1 MRRPSGSRWLS
12 VAGFLV
18 VLASSSGSGIA
29 GDRPLAGR
37 VVDAEGEGIEGA
49 TILLTAAGRRAGP
62 AAAVRR
68 GGPGNGP
75 AEDLAVLR
83 SGPDGGF
90 SAVLPAGRYR
100 VAAFKTGYEVNL
112 TEVNTLVRAS
122 LEVRLREVASVIL
135 GDLPVGT
142 PGQNLGLDW
151 ILRRPASDAL
161 RQTGAS
167 VTASGAPVTDEAAA
181 VPAGTTAPAPSG
193 WLQAL
198 LEPIDGEFVQH
209 FSGADPLEGDGANL
223 GDATGRSTS
232 LALRGAIGDQ
242 GTWRFDGLT
251 RKSLDGAADGAARQG
266 RRADRLVL
274 GMDYHLGPAD
284 ELRSEV
290 HYGTSRYVVDPGG
303 ETVNATDQEQRTV
316 GFRSRWDRTLG
327 SAAAL
332 YVDGSYFETG
342 VRTPE
347 GERSPFASL
356 PGTGDG
362 TNRVTD
368 RSWLAT
374 AGVTLEA
381 GDHRLD
387 FGLRTKRYRY
397 EERDRGVLL
406 YSLYDAPTLTE
417 PGEHGNA
424 MSLFGSD
431 DWRLAPRY
439 ALNYGV
445 RYHSDLSAGNAYFVP
460 RVGMT
465 FDPADREGTR
475 VRSMVLFR
483 LDDPG
488 LSALYA
494 TSAERRAARQRDIGR
509 LGYMVQVERRPQDS
523 LQVAATLSYRPFE
536 EGVGGDQEG
545 TLVPGAWGDALLFLT
560 DGVAGRRELEVELR
574 RRFGHFSG
582 SLSGSIGRVEGRLT
596 PAVEEA
602 PVQFLSL
609 GEVRYYLTRLQ
620 ALYGPTDTELQI
632 DFRRVQGQGGGEGG
646 AEPGGLDYRRVDLV
660 VYQDLPWLRNAS
672 NARFK
677 VLMAYQGILYDSLYD
692 GSGGDVGSGA
702 TSRVTGGVDISF

>member
-1 MRRPSGSRWLS
+1 MRSPSGSRWLPA
-12 VAGFLV
+12 AGFLV
-18 VLASSSGSGIA
+18 ILASSSGSGIA

-37 VVDAEGEGIEGA
+37 VVDPAGVGIEGA
-49 TILLTAAGRRAGP
+49 TILLTSAGHRADPVAP
-62 AAAVRR
+62 AGWGRPGRGVGEEAAVM
-68 GGPGNGP
+68 
-75 AEDLAVLR
+75 R
-83 SGPDGGF
+83 SDSEGGF
-90 SAVLPAGRYR
+90 SVVLPAGRYR
-100 VAAFKTGYEVNL
+100 VAAFRSGYDVSL

-122 LEVRLREVASVIL
+122 LEVRLREVASVVL
-135 GDLPVGT
+135 GDLPVGN

-161 RQTGAS
+161 RQTEAS
-167 VTASGAPVTDEAAA
+167 VTASGAAVLDEPRDAPAA
-181 VPAGTTAPAPSG
+181 TAPVPSG

-209 FSGADPLEGDGANL
+209 FSGADPLEGDGARL
-223 GDATGRSTS
+223 RDATGRSTS

-251 RKSLDGAADGAARQG
+251 GKSLDGVADGVARQG
-266 RRADRLVL
+266 RRADQLLL
-274 GMDYHLGPAD
+274 GMDYRLGPD
-284 ELRSEV
+284 DSLRSEMR
-290 HYGTSRYVVDPGG
+290 YGTSRYVVDSGG

-327 SAAAL
+327 AAATL

-342 VRTPE
+342 VRTPD

-356 PGTGDG
+356 PGAGG
-362 TNRVTD
+362 TDRVTD

-374 AGVTLEA
+374 AGVAFEA

-387 FGLRTKRYRY
+387 FGLRTKRYTY

-406 YSLYDAPTLTE
+406 YSLYDAPTLAE

-424 MSLFGSD
+424 MSLFGGD
-431 DWRLAPRY
+431 DWHLARHY

-465 FDPADREGTR
+465 FDPADGDGTR

-494 TSAERRAARQRDIGR
+494 TSAERRAARDRDIGR

-523 LQVAATLSYRPFE
+523 LQFAATLSYRPFE
-536 EGVGGDQEG
+536 EGVGGDPED

-560 DGVAGRRELEVELR
+560 DGAAGRHELEVELQ
-574 RRFGHFSG
+574 RRFGNFSG

-602 PVQFLSL
+602 PVQFLAL
-609 GEVRYYLTRLQ
+609 GEVRYYLTRLR

-646 AEPGGLDYRRVDLV
+646 ADPSELDYRRVDLV

-677 VLMAYQGILYDSLYD
+677 VLMAYQEVLYGSLYD
-692 GSGGDVGSGA
+692 GPAGGVGSGA